1 MRGRKASEIKLSK
14 DEKETLERHLRRRKT
29 GRSMAQRAEI
39 ILRAAS
45 GENKCE
51 IARAVQTTRQTV
63 RVWRE
68 RFVKRRLDGLGDC
81 TAARL

>member
-1 MRGRKASEIKLSK
+1 MRGRNASEIKLSK
-14 DEKETLERHLRRRKT
+14 EEKETLERHLRRRNT
-29 GRSMAQRAEI
+29 RHSIVQRAEI

-45 GENKCE
+45 GENNCE

-68 RFVKRRLDGLGDC
+68 RFVKLRIDGLEDEP
-81 TAARL
+81 

>member
-1 MRGRKASEIKLSK
+1 MRGRNASEIKLSK
-14 DEKETLERHLRRRKT
+14 EEKETLERHLRRRNT
-29 GRSMAQRAEI
+29 RRSIVQRAEI

-45 GENKCE
+45 GENNCE

-68 RFVKRRLDGLGDC
+68 RFVKLRIDGLEDEP
-81 TAARL
+81 